1 MKKALT
7 ISLAAAAMAATL
19 SLVAAG
25 SFKRGEATGSNAR
38 AADDNVSIAP
48 LRAPSNAYAQNFVGV
63 ARIIHVPQSGE
74 RDERASINERDQPE
88 AIDADDDAP
97 VAPPPR
103 RRVQPRWPPRSDAL
117 PPPSGPR
124 RAVLS
129 APPPSADG
137 PTPIRPTPRF
147 SSKIDPAAKFNAP
160 DTVSVTSDAAPPP
173 DDNPPLA
180 DLPRGN

>member
-25 SFKRGEATGSNAR
+25 SFNRGEATGSNAR
-38 AADDNVSIAP
+38 PADDKVSIAP

-63 ARIIHVPQSGE
+63 ARIIHVPQPGE
-74 RDERASINERDQPE
+74 RDEHASINERDQPE

-97 VAPPPR
+97 
-103 RRVQPRWPPRSDAL
+103 

-129 APPPSADG
+129 APPPPADG

-160 DTVSVTSDAAPPP
+160 DTASVTSDAAPPP
-173 DDNPPLA
+173 DDNPPPV
-180 DLPRGN
+180 DLPRGD

>member
-1 MKKALT
+1 
-7 ISLAAAAMAATL
+7 MAATL

-25 SFKRGEATGSNAR
+25 SFNRGEATGSNAR

-63 ARIIHVPQSGE
+63 ARIIHVPQPGE

-97 VAPPPR
+97 
-103 RRVQPRWPPRSDAL
+103 

-124 RAVLS
+124 RAILS
-129 APPPSADG
+129 APPPPADG

-147 SSKIDPAAKFNAP
+147 SSKIDSAAKFNAP
-160 DTVSVTSDAAPPP
+160 DTVSVTSDAASPP

>member
-7 ISLAAAAMAATL
+7 ISLAAAAMAGTL

-25 SFKRGEATGSNAR
+25 SFNRGEAVGSNGDN
-38 AADDNVSIAP
+38 AAAAP
-48 LRAPSNAYAQNFVGV
+48 VRAPSNAYAQNFVGV

-74 RDERASINERDQPE
+74 RASLNDRDLGDT
-88 AIDADDDAP
+88 IGNDDDTP
-97 VAPPPR
+97 VAPSLR
-103 RRVQPRWPPRSDAL
+103 RRSKPRWPPQSDAP

-129 APPPSADG
+129 APPPAAEG

-147 SSKIDPAAKFNAP
+147 SSKIDPAGKFNAP
-160 DTVSVTSDAAPPP
+160 DTAAATPDAATTSDDNSPP
-173 DDNPPLA
+173 A